1 MATQIWGGGGGPPA
15 YATVHVN
22 SDGTV
27 VLTTGTQDIGTGTRT
42 VLAQICADELGVEL
56 DDVQVRLGDTDNPYG
71 PISAGSLTVA
81 SVGPAVRIAARDA
94 REQLLGAVVEQARL
108 RFVAKDAAGVLAHLA
123 DNYRSGGLTKPDVR
137 QQLLAL
143 YSLYEALRARVQVD
157 HVEMVDGD
165 VWFYTTGEVTGR
177 LPLVGWV
184 TVLSWQRE
192 PEVARRQGEV
202 WRLVGFQD

>member
-1 MATQIWGGGGGPPA
+1 MRILPAALLVLLLCGSASSTIGAPRVATPA
-15 YATVHVN
+15 PA
-22 SDGTV
+22 GT
-27 VLTTGTQDIGTGTRT
+27 
-42 VLAQICADELGVEL
+42 AEEL
-56 DDVQVRLGDTDNPYG
+56 
-71 PISAGSLTVA
+71 S
-81 SVGPAVRIAARDA
+81 
-94 REQLLGAVVEQARL
+94 AVVEQARL
-108 RFVAKDAAGVLAHLA
+108 RFVARDAAGVLAHLA

-143 YSLYEALRARVQVD
+143 YSLYEQLRARVQLD

-192 PEVARRQGEV
+192 PEVARRQGQV
-202 WRLVGFQD
+202 WRVVGFQD

>member
-1 MATQIWGGGGGPPA
+1 VSILPGALLVLLLSTAPSGTTAAPRVATPAPP
-15 YATVHVN
+15 
-22 SDGTV
+22 GT
-27 VLTTGTQDIGTGTRT
+27 
-42 VLAQICADELGVEL
+42 AEE
-56 DDVQVRLGDTDNPYG
+56 
-71 PISAGSLTVA
+71 
-81 SVGPAVRIAARDA
+81 
-94 REQLLGAVVEQARL
+94 LGAVVEQARQ

-123 DNYRSGGLTKPDVR
+123 DNYRSSGLTKPDVR

-143 YSLYEALRARVQVD
+143 YSLYEVLRARVQVD
-157 HVEMVDGD
+157 HVEIVDGN
-165 VWFYTTGEVTGR
+165 VWFYTTGEITGR

>member
-1 MATQIWGGGGGPPA
+1 VNFERRLLSSALLVLLIWTSAAGASAAPRVATPAPP
-15 YATVHVN
+15 
-22 SDGTV
+22 GT
-27 VLTTGTQDIGTGTRT
+27 
-42 VLAQICADELGVEL
+42 ADEL
-56 DDVQVRLGDTDNPYG
+56 
-71 PISAGSLTVA
+71 SAL
-81 SVGPAVRIAARDA
+81 
-94 REQLLGAVVEQARL
+94 VEQARL
-108 RFVAKDAAGVLAHLA
+108 RFVAKDAAGVLSYVA

-143 YSLYEALRARVQVD
+143 YSLYDQLRARVQVD

-177 LPLVGWV
+177 LPFLGWV

-192 PEVARRQGEV
+192 PEVARRQGQV

>member
-1 MATQIWGGGGGPPA
+1 MRILPA
-15 YATVHVN
+15 ALL
-22 SDGTV
+22 
-27 VLTTGTQDIGTGTRT
+27 VLLLCG
-42 VLAQICADELGVEL
+42 
-56 DDVQVRLGDTDNPYG
+56 
-71 PISAGSLTVA
+71 SASST
-81 SVGPAVRIAARDA
+81 IAAPRVA
-94 REQLLGAVVEQARL
+94 TPAPAGTAEELSAVVEQARL
-108 RFVAKDAAGVLAHLA
+108 RFVARDAAGVLAHLA

-143 YSLYEALRARVQVD
+143 YSLYEQLRARVQLN

-192 PEVARRQGEV
+192 PEVARRQGQV
-202 WRLVGFQD
+202 WRVVGFQD

>member
-1 MATQIWGGGGGPPA
+1 MSMLPGALLVLLLWTSASGTTTAPRVATPAPP
-15 YATVHVN
+15 
-22 SDGTV
+22 GT
-27 VLTTGTQDIGTGTRT
+27 
-42 VLAQICADELGVEL
+42 AEE
-56 DDVQVRLGDTDNPYG
+56 
-71 PISAGSLTVA
+71 
-81 SVGPAVRIAARDA
+81 
-94 REQLLGAVVEQARL
+94 LGAVVEQARL
-108 RFVAKDAAGVLAHLA
+108 RFVARDAAGVLAHLA

-143 YSLYEALRARVQVD
+143 YSLYDALRARVQVD

-165 VWFYTTGEVTGR
+165 VWFYTTGEVTGL
-177 LPLVGWV
+177 LPLVGRV

>member
-1 MATQIWGGGGGPPA
+1 MRILPA
-15 YATVHVN
+15 ALL
-22 SDGTV
+22 
-27 VLTTGTQDIGTGTRT
+27 VLLLCG
-42 VLAQICADELGVEL
+42 
-56 DDVQVRLGDTDNPYG
+56 
-71 PISAGSLTVA
+71 SASST
-81 SVGPAVRIAARDA
+81 IAAPRVA
-94 REQLLGAVVEQARL
+94 TPAPAGTAEELSAVVEQARL
-108 RFVAKDAAGVLAHLA
+108 RFVARDAAGVLAHLA

-143 YSLYEALRARVQVD
+143 YSLYEELRARVQLD

-192 PEVARRQGEV
+192 PEVARRQGQV
-202 WRLVGFQD
+202 WRVVGFQD